1 MIELA
6 DTAAATHPR
15 LDALVERARRR
26 ARSACPR
33 IGLVHPC
40 DAAALDAAMRI
51 DRKSV
56 V

>member
-40 DAAALDAAMRI
+40 DCLLYTSDAA
-51 DRKSV
+51 DEENLV
-56 V
+56 